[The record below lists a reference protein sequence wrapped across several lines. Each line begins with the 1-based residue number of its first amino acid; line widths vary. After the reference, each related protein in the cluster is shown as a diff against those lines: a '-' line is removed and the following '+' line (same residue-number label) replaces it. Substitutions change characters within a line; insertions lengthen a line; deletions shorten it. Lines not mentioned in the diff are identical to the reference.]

1 MPQVAP
7 GGRLIWIT
15 GISGAGKTTIGKA
28 LYERLKP
35 GIPALVYLDGD
46 EVRQCFGDDLG
57 FTLEARDANAFRFTR
72 LCRLL
77 SAQGLPIIC
86 AANLTSQ
93 RFRDWCRAEIPG
105 YFEVFLDVP
114 MDVLIGRDPK
124 KLYARALSGEAKDV
138 VGIDI
143 PFVPPVAPDL
153 VIDNSTPQTSFE
165 SVCDRI
171 MEAAGLAG
179 TWHVR
184 SAEQP
189 LRKDC

>member
-1 MPQVAP
+1 MPQVT

-35 GIPALVYLDGD
+35 GMPALVYLDGD

-77 SAQGLPIIC
+77 CAQGLSVVC

-114 MDVLIGRDPK
+114 MDVLIQRDPK
-124 KLYARALSGEAKDV
+124 GLYARALAGEANNV
-138 VGIDI
+138 VGIDN
-143 PFVPPVAPDL
+143 VHDL
-153 VIDNSTPQTSFE
+153 QE
-165 SVCDRI
+165 SVWAQDGGDESQDHER
-171 MEAAGLAG
+171 
-179 TWHVR
+179 R
-184 SAEQP
+184 REQVGNET
-189 LRKDC
+189 LFHRL

>member
-1 MPQVAP
+1 VSEVA
-7 GGRLIWIT
+7 GGARLIWIT

-35 GIPALVYLDGD
+35 VMPALVYLDGD
-46 EVRQCFGDDLG
+46 EVRRCFGDDLG

-77 SAQGLPIIC
+77 CAQGISVVC

-114 MDVLIGRDPK
+114 MEVLTARDPK
-124 KLYARALSGEAKDV
+124 GLYARALAGETSNV

-143 PFVPPVAPDL
+143 PFVPPLTPDL
-153 VIDNSTPQTSFE
+153 VIDNSRSCESFD
-165 SVCDRI
+165 SVCEQI
-171 MEAAGLAG
+171 MRAADVPRLASG
-179 TWHVR
+179 EI
-184 SAEQP
+184 AE
-189 LRKDC
+189 

>member
-1 MPQVAP
+1 MPQVT

-35 GIPALVYLDGD
+35 GMPALVYLDGD

-77 SAQGLPIIC
+77 CAQGLPIIC

-124 KLYARALSGEAKDV
+124 KLYARALSGEARDV

-143 PFVPPVAPDL
+143 PFVPPLAPDL
-153 VIDNSTPQTSFE
+153 VIDNSTPQSSFAA
-165 SVCDRI
+165 VCDRI
-171 MEAAGLAG
+171 IDAAGLG
-179 TWHVR
+179 R
-184 SAEQP
+184 SSGRQ
-189 LRKDC
+189 LGKDC

>member
-1 MPQVAP
+1 MPQVASA
-7 GGRLIWIT
+7 GRLIWIT

-28 LYERLKP
+28 LYEGLKP
-35 GIPALVYLDGD
+35 GIPELVYLDGD

-57 FTLEARDANAFRFTR
+57 FTVEARDANAFRFTR

-77 SAQGLPIIC
+77 CAQGISIIC

-114 MDVLIGRDPK
+114 MDVLIQRDPK
-124 KLYARALSGEAKDV
+124 GLYARALAGEANNV

-143 PFVPPVAPDL
+143 PFVPPAAPDL
-153 VIDNSTPQTSFE
+153 VIDNSAHQDSLDP
-165 SVCDRI
+165 VCDRI
-171 MEAAGLAG
+171 ITAAGLAEAG
-179 TWHVR
+179 K
-184 SAEQP
+184 
-189 LRKDC
+189 LK

>member
-1 MPQVAP
+1 MPQVTR
-7 GGRLIWIT
+7 GGRLVWIT

-28 LYERLKP
+28 LYQRLKP
-35 GIPALVYLDGD
+35 GIPELVYLDGD

-57 FTLEARDANAFRFTR
+57 FTVEARDANAFRFTR

-77 SAQGLPIIC
+77 CAQGISIVC

-114 MDVLIGRDPK
+114 MDELIRRDPK
-124 KLYARALSGEAKDV
+124 GLYARALAGETSNV

-143 PFVPPVAPDL
+143 PFVSPLAPDL
-153 VIDNSTPQTSFE
+153 VIDNSTPRESFDA
-165 SVCDRI
+165 VCERI
-171 MEAAGLAG
+171 IEAAGVAEAG
-179 TWHVR
+179 KIKR
-184 SAEQP
+184 
-189 LRKDC
+189 